1 MASCPQC
8 EGALSAALYL
18 GPETDWGGDRQLRAG
33 RGTGCLCAL
42 CPVSTPC
49 PTQGPFTHLSVMIAA
64 YLGRLRTKTLGE
76 AEVGAGGGP
85 SLEEWV
91 RAGGAGSKPWVS
103 TLAEQEQAT

>member
-1 MASCPQC
+1 M
-8 EGALSAALYL
+8 
-18 GPETDWGGDRQLRAG
+18 
-33 RGTGCLCAL
+33 
-42 CPVSTPC
+42 
-49 PTQGPFTHLSVMIAA
+49 HLSVMIAA
-64 YLGRLRTKTLGE
+64 YLGHLRTKTLGE